1 MAQQQQDPYD
11 ILGRI
16 KMLEA
21 WQDEQYHILCGLRA
35 AVQGQHCKLRD
46 QIQHLQQEL
55 QQLQQQQSHSQQ
67 RSRDWSDWSDWR
79 ACPWSS
85 ARCQQ
90 HHEQYHT
97 RTGCPQR
104 TIYMGK
110 GNDGFAARIAK
121 TSEVADLEAW
131 ERARVRVADGG
142 RGTGISSSSCQATDL
157 DASVSK

>member
-55 QQLQQQQSHSQQ
+55 QELQQQQSHSQQ
-67 RSRDWSDWSDWR
+67 RSRAWSDWSDWR

-90 HHEQYHT
+90 HHV
-97 RTGCPQR
+97 QR

-142 RGTGISSSSCQATDL
+142 RGTGISSSSCQVTDL
-157 DASVSK
+157 EASVSK